1 MFNTHTTEQNRE
13 QFRKC
18 SNDFRNK
25 FEKKFQQGFGRGNH
39 PFKEMFLQ
47 KMSHHKPVNIV
58 ENADNFTLLLFAP
71 GLEKQFFKATV
82 KDQVLKVSYETPE
95 VKDEAKYVHQE
106 FFASSFERAFQLS
119 NKVLSENIS
128 ANYENGILKVTLPK
142 NPETNQPAQDISVN

>member
-13 QFRKC
+13 NFRKC
-18 SNDFRNK
+18 NNDFRSK

-39 PFKEMFLQ
+39 PFKELFLQ
-47 KMSHHKPVNIV
+47 KMSHHKPVNII
-58 ENADNFTLLLFAP
+58 ENEDNFTLLLFAP

-82 KDQVLKVSYETPE
+82 KDQVLKVSYQAPE

-128 ANYENGILKVTLPK
+128 ANYENGVLKVTLPK